1 MCVMRLL
8 ELELENWGRHEK
20 LKVDLSGGLQIS
32 GRNGTG
38 KSSIL
43 EAIRFILSESGAG
56 YKSKIRLGA
65 DYARVKVRLEKGKD
79 VYGVE
84 KRLYPRK
91 ASTAVMWVNRNPA
104 ADNAASVYNRLQ
116 EILPEDML
124 DKLMYVP
131 QGTLTEIVSRLRLK
145 GGRQELDRL
154 FGLDKLEKVYK
165 GISEE
170 LKIKEA
176 EQELLGRQLAGYP
189 QDAQSACE
197 KEIEL
202 LRSERKNVEKR
213 LEELRLNRKITD
225 SKIEQLEKKIEE
237 MRAVKKRMDELSSK
251 INELAV
257 KCAGA
262 GKEIESLKENLRLLE
277 EKKAEIGVLVSASEG
292 LKKYPAVRELLL
304 RLSEDEKKISSF
316 AGLPEKRKAFE
327 AVEKELNNKY
337 GLEIEYEANNQKA
350 SKLRSDKEV
359 RRQQLVDQ
367 KNYIRELASLSGKAK
382 CPRCNQ
388 RLTESHILEERKAA
402 SDKVLS
408 LDREIKELSAELL
421 SAQGKSEAVKK
432 LLDELA
438 VKEVENKQRKREI
451 EAGAAEEAALRLD
464 VKKIREDLSD
474 AGHAGESL
482 KEVEGRIKELAGI
495 DAKINV
501 YREEIK
507 KESHYAKELK
517 TREEL
522 LLKLSADEKHLSDE
536 SAKLKYDDA
545 LLEDL
550 RKRREGFM
558 AAKAGAALEIERA
571 SSLVREGLV
580 KEAELSA
587 AKKELSDLKTKEKE
601 LLSDVALLR
610 EARDIFHTDKGVVK
624 YLREKYIRQ
633 LGILLTEHF
642 RRISQNP
649 KYKDIVFDQDYE
661 LEIRGSGGTF
671 SIDQLSGGERV
682 QIAIAL
688 RMALLELLSPMRLLM
703 LDEPFGSLDKDHR
716 EALGESLNRIA
727 GAGQLLIV
735 THIPVDSLQLP
746 ELDLGGY

>member
-1 MCVMRLL
+1 MRLL

-20 LKVDLSGGLQIS
+20 LKVDLSGGLQIG

-43 EAIRFILSESGAG
+43 EAIRFIFSESGAG
-56 YKSKIRLGA
+56 YKPKIRKGA
-65 DYARVKVRLEKGKD
+65 EYARVKIRLEKGKD

-84 KRLYPRK
+84 KRLYPKK
-91 ASTAVMWVNRNPA
+91 ASTAVMWMNRDPA

-165 GISEE
+165 GISDE

-176 EQELLGRQLAGYP
+176 EQEILAKQLAKYP
-189 QDAQSACE
+189 QDAHAACE

-202 LRSERKNVEKR
+202 IQSERKNLEKR
-213 LEELRLNRKITD
+213 LEEFRFNQKITD
-225 SKIEQLEKKIEE
+225 SKIDQLEKKIDE
-237 MRAVKKRMDELSSK
+237 MRAVKKRKDEISSK
-251 INELAV
+251 VNEFAV
-257 KCAGA
+257 KCASA
-262 GKEIESLKENLRLLE
+262 GKEIDSLKENLRLLE
-277 EKKAEIGVLVSASEG
+277 ERKAEIEILVTASEG
-292 LKKYPAVRELLL
+292 LKKYPAIKELLV
-304 RLSEDEKKISSF
+304 RLSEDEKKITSF
-316 AGLPEKRKAFE
+316 VGLPEKRKAFE
-327 AVEKELNNKY
+327 DVEKALNNKY
-337 GLEIEYEANNQKA
+337 GLEIEYEANTQKA

-359 RRQQLVDQ
+359 KRQQLVDQ
-367 KNYIRELASLSGKAK
+367 KNYLKELASLSGKAK

-388 RLTESHILEERKAA
+388 RLTDSHISEERSKAE
-402 SDKVLS
+402 DKVLV

-421 SAQGKSEAVKK
+421 STQGKSEAVKT
-432 LLDELA
+432 LLDEL
-438 VKEVENKQRKREI
+438 VKKEIENRQRKSEL
-451 EAGAAEEAALRLD
+451 EKGVAEEEALRLD
-464 VKKIREDLSD
+464 VKNIQEELSE
-474 AGHAGESL
+474 AGYAGESL
-482 KEVEGRIKELAGI
+482 KEAESKIKELAGI
-495 DAKINV
+495 DARVNV
-501 YREEIK
+501 YKDEIK
-507 KESHYAKELK
+507 KESHFAKELK
-517 TREEL
+517 LKEEL
-522 LLKLSADEKHLSDE
+522 LFKLSEEEKRLSDE
-536 SAKLKYDDA
+536 SARLTYDDA

-558 AAKAGAALEIERA
+558 AVKSAAAVDMEK
-571 SSLVREGLV
+571 SNSLLSIGQA

-587 AKKELSDLKTKEKE
+587 RKKELADYNEREKG
-601 LLSDVALLR
+601 LLSATSLMR
-610 EARDIFHTDKGVVK
+610 EAREIFHTDKGVVK

-642 RRISQNP
+642 RRINQNP

-661 LEIRGSGGTF
+661 LEIRGSEGSF
-671 SIDQLSGGERV
+671 SVDQLSGGERV

-727 GAGQLLIV
+727 GEGQLLIV

>member
-1 MCVMRLL
+1 MRLL

-20 LKVDLSGGLQIS
+20 LKVDLSGGLQIG

-43 EAIRFILSESGAG
+43 EAIRFIFSESGSG
-56 YKSKIRLGA
+56 YKSKIRKGA
-65 DYARVKVRLEKGKD
+65 ECARVKIRLEKGKD

-84 KRLYPRK
+84 KRLYPKK

-170 LKIKEA
+170 LKVKEA
-176 EQELLGRQLAGYP
+176 EQEMLAKLLAKYP
-189 QDAQSACE
+189 ENAQATCE
-197 KEIEL
+197 KEIAQIV
-202 LRSERKNVEKR
+202 SERKSLEKR
-213 LEELRLNRKITD
+213 MDEHKLNQKITD
-225 SKIEQLEKKIEE
+225 SKIDQLEKKIEE
-237 MRAVKKRMDELSSK
+237 MRGVKKRKDEISFKL
-251 INELAV
+251 NQLAV
-257 KCAGA
+257 KSAST
-262 GKEIESLKENLRLLE
+262 GKEIESLRENMRLLE
-277 EKKAEIGVLVSASEG
+277 EKKAEINILVTSSEG
-292 LKKYPAVRELLL
+292 LKKYPAIKDLLVRLA
-304 RLSEDEKKISSF
+304 EDEKKIAALS
-316 AGLPEKRKAFE
+316 GLPDKRKSFE
-327 AVEKELNNKY
+327 ETEKELNNKY
-337 GLEIEYEANNQKA
+337 GLEVEYEANTQKA

-359 RRQQLVDQ
+359 KRQQLVDQ
-367 KNYIRELASLSGKAK
+367 KNYLKELASLSGRAK

-388 RLTESHILEERKAA
+388 KLTESHVLEERKAA
-402 SDKVLS
+402 EDKVLS

-421 SAQGKSEAVKK
+421 SCQGKAEAVKK
-432 LLDELA
+432 VLDEL
-438 VKEVENKQRKREI
+438 VKKEIENKQRKLEV
-451 EAGAAEEAALRLD
+451 EKGAAEEDALRLD
-464 VKKIREDLSD
+464 IKTIQEALSKE
-474 AGHAGESL
+474 GYAGEPL
-482 KEVEGRIKELAGI
+482 KDVESRMKELSGI
-495 DAKINV
+495 DARVNV
-501 YREEIK
+501 YLEEIK
-507 KESHYAKELK
+507 KESHYSKELLA
-517 TREEL
+517 REEL
-522 LLKLSADEKHLSDE
+522 LARFSCEEKNFNSE
-536 SAKLKYDDA
+536 SAKLSYDDA

-550 RKRREGFM
+550 RKRREGFIAVKS
-558 AAKAGAALEIERA
+558 AASLETERA
-571 SSLVREGLV
+571 NSQMREGQA

-587 AKKELSDLKTKEKE
+587 RKKEISEYKETDEALKKELG
-601 LLSDVALLR
+601 LLR

-642 RRISQNP
+642 RRINQNP
-649 KYKDIVFDQDYE
+649 KYTDIVFDQDYE
-661 LEIRGSGGTF
+661 LEIRGSDGGF
-671 SIDQLSGGERV
+671 SVEQLSGGERV

-727 GAGQLLIV
+727 GEGQLLIV